1 MCYNRAKKR
10 RETVI
15 VKKLT
20 KDQTIY
26 LLGGVIVV
34 LVIAIIAT
42 VVLLQPQNSFK
53 LKNDSETNQSETN
66 NNKDLPASSGNQ
78 ETIKDDNQSE
88 STPEPNTPGSTPEPS
103 PDSNQEAVDT
113 PSSPQT
119 PTPTPSAP
127 STNNQTPTTPA
138 YSEND
143 VINYFQTASN
153 NLDQQND
160 QNNSSFVD
168 KAKNAFTTVVDFIF
182 YGKEINGYTFS
193 ELTTSAKMKIIEIA
207 LKIDSKINEY
217 FPDYKESIKAGY
229 ENIKGKLAYAYL
241 EITSSLCE
249 AVGTD
254 TCNQAKEDF
263 NNMKKS
269 FGFTF
274 DLIKELAKSGAS
286 KVKEFYENTFK
297 N

>member
-1 MCYNRAKKR
+1 M
-10 RETVI
+10 VI

-26 LLGGVIVV
+26 LLGGVIAV

-42 VVLLQPQNSFK
+42 VVLLQPQNTFQ
-53 LKNDSETNQSETN
+53 LKNDSKTNQSETN
-66 NNKDLPASSGNQ
+66 NNKDLPTNEASNEEQ
-78 ETIKDDNQSE
+78 TNTANDNNHE
-88 STPEPNTPGSTPEPS
+88 STSTPTPDTPNTTPEPTPPSSNQGTTETPSNPKPETPSTP
-103 PDSNQEAVDT
+103 
-113 PSSPQT
+113 
-119 PTPTPSAP
+119 
-127 STNNQTPTTPA
+127 NQTPTTPT
-138 YSEND
+138 YTEND
-143 VINYFQTASN
+143 VIEYFQTASN

-182 YGKEINGYTFS
+182 YGKEINGYTFN

-217 FPDYKESIKAGY
+217 FPNYKESIKAGY

-254 TCNQAKEDF
+254 TCEQAKEDF

-269 FGFTF
+269 FSFTF

>member
-1 MCYNRAKKR
+1 M
-10 RETVI
+10 VI

-26 LLGGVIVV
+26 LLGGVIAV

-42 VVLLQPQNSFK
+42 VVLLQPQNTFQ
-53 LKNDSETNQSETN
+53 LKNDSKTNQSETN
-66 NNKDLPASSGNQ
+66 NNKDLPTNEASNEGQTN
-78 ETIKDDNQSE
+78 TANDNNHE
-88 STPEPNTPGSTPEPS
+88 STSTPTPDTPNTTPEPTPPSSNQGTTETPSNPKPETPSTP
-103 PDSNQEAVDT
+103 
-113 PSSPQT
+113 
-119 PTPTPSAP
+119 
-127 STNNQTPTTPA
+127 NQTPTTPT
-138 YSEND
+138 YTEND
-143 VINYFQTASN
+143 VIEYFQTASN

-182 YGKEINGYTFS
+182 YGKEINGYTFN

-217 FPDYKESIKAGY
+217 FPNYKESIKAGY

-254 TCNQAKEDF
+254 TCEQAKEDF

-269 FGFTF
+269 FSFTF

>member
-1 MCYNRAKKR
+1 M
-10 RETVI
+10 
-15 VKKLT
+15 KKLT

-26 LLGGVIVV
+26 LLGGVIAV

-42 VVLLQPQNSFK
+42 VVLLQPQNTFQ
-53 LKNDSETNQSETN
+53 LKNDSKTNQSETN
-66 NNKDLPASSGNQ
+66 NNKDLPTNEASNEGQTN
-78 ETIKDDNQSE
+78 TANDNNHE
-88 STPEPNTPGSTPEPS
+88 STSTPTPDTPNTTPEPTPPSSNQGTTETPSNPKPETPSTP
-103 PDSNQEAVDT
+103 
-113 PSSPQT
+113 
-119 PTPTPSAP
+119 
-127 STNNQTPTTPA
+127 NQTPTTPT
-138 YSEND
+138 YTEND
-143 VINYFQTASN
+143 VIDYFETTSN

-182 YGKEINGYTFS
+182 YGKEINGYTFN

-217 FPDYKESIKAGY
+217 FPNYKESIKAGY

-254 TCNQAKEDF
+254 TCEQAKEDF

-269 FGFTF
+269 FSFTF

>member
-1 MCYNRAKKR
+1 M
-10 RETVI
+10 VI

-26 LLGGVIVV
+26 LLGGVIAV

-42 VVLLQPQNSFK
+42 VVLLQPQNTFQ
-53 LKNDSETNQSETN
+53 LKNHSKTNQSETN
-66 NNKDLPASSGNQ
+66 NNKDLPTNEASNEGQTN
-78 ETIKDDNQSE
+78 TANDNNHE
-88 STPEPNTPGSTPEPS
+88 STSTPTPDTPNTTPEPTPPSSNQGTTETPSKPKPETPSTP
-103 PDSNQEAVDT
+103 
-113 PSSPQT
+113 
-119 PTPTPSAP
+119 
-127 STNNQTPTTPA
+127 NQTPTTPT
-138 YSEND
+138 YTEND
-143 VINYFQTASN
+143 VIEYFQTASN

-182 YGKEINGYTFS
+182 YGKEINGYTFN

-217 FPDYKESIKAGY
+217 FPNYKESIKAGY

-254 TCNQAKEDF
+254 TCEQAKEDF

-269 FGFTF
+269 FSFTF

>member
-1 MCYNRAKKR
+1 M
-10 RETVI
+10 
-15 VKKLT
+15 KKLT

-26 LLGGVIVV
+26 LLSGVIIV
-34 LVIAIIAT
+34 LIIAIIAT
-42 VVLLQPQNSFK
+42 VILLQPQNSFK
-53 LKNDSETNQSETN
+53 LKNDSETNQSESN
-66 NNKDLPASSGNQ
+66 NNKDLPASSGKQ
-78 ETIKDDNQSE
+78 ENTSNDNHNE
-88 STPEPNTPGSTPEPS
+88 ATPTPTP
-103 PDSNQEAVDT
+103 DT
-113 PSSPQT
+113 PSATTEPTPDSSQGTTETPTNPQT
-119 PTPTPSAP
+119 PTPIP
-127 STNNQTPTTPA
+127 STPNQTPTTPT
-138 YSEND
+138 YTEND
-143 VINYFQTASN
+143 VIEYFQTASN

-182 YGKEINGYTFS
+182 YGKEINGYTFN

-217 FPDYKESIKAGY
+217 FPNYKESIKAGY

-254 TCNQAKEDF
+254 TCEQAKEDF

-269 FGFTF
+269 FSFTF

>member
-1 MCYNRAKKR
+1 M
-10 RETVI
+10 VI

-26 LLGGVIVV
+26 LLGGVIAV

-42 VVLLQPQNSFK
+42 VVLLQPQNTFQ
-53 LKNDSETNQSETN
+53 LKNDSKTNQSETN
-66 NNKDLPASSGNQ
+66 NNKDLPTNEASNEGQTN
-78 ETIKDDNQSE
+78 TANDNNHE
-88 STPEPNTPGSTPEPS
+88 STS
-103 PDSNQEAVDT
+103 
-113 PSSPQT
+113 T
-119 PTPTPSAP
+119 PTPDTPNTTPEQTPPSSNQGTTETPSNPKPETP
-127 STNNQTPTTPA
+127 STPNQTPTTPT
-138 YSEND
+138 YTEND
-143 VINYFQTASN
+143 VIEYFQTASN

-182 YGKEINGYTFS
+182 YGKEINGYTFN

-217 FPDYKESIKAGY
+217 FPNYKESIKAGY

-254 TCNQAKEDF
+254 TCEQAKEDF

-269 FGFTF
+269 FSFTF

>member
-1 MCYNRAKKR
+1 M
-10 RETVI
+10 
-15 VKKLT
+15 KKLT

-42 VVLLQPQNSFK
+42 VILLQPQNSFK

-66 NNKDLPASSGNQ
+66 NNKDLPASSEGQESASNGNHN
-78 ETIKDDNQSE
+78 ETVP
-88 STPEPNTPGSTPEPS
+88 TPTP
-103 PDSNQEAVDT
+103 DT
-113 PSSPQT
+113 PSATTEPTPDSSQGTTETPTSPQP
-119 PTPTPSAP
+119 PTPTPSTP
-127 STNNQTPTTPA
+127 STPSQPPTTN
-138 YSEND
+138 YTEND
-143 VINYFQTASN
+143 VIEYFQSASN
-153 NLDQQND
+153 TLDQQND

-193 ELTTSAKMKIIEIA
+193 ELTTSAKMKVIEIA
-207 LKIDSKINEY
+207 LKIDAKINQY
-217 FPDYKESIKAGY
+217 FPNYKDSIKAGY

-254 TCNQAKEDF
+254 TCEQAKEDF

-269 FGFTF
+269 FSFTF

>member
-1 MCYNRAKKR
+1 M
-10 RETVI
+10 VI

-42 VVLLQPQNSFK
+42 VVLLQPQNTFQ
-53 LKNDSETNQSETN
+53 LKNDSKTNQSETN
-66 NNKDLPASSGNQ
+66 NNKDLPTNEASNEGQTN
-78 ETIKDDNQSE
+78 TANDNNHE
-88 STPEPNTPGSTPEPS
+88 STSTLTPDTPNTTPEPTPPSSNQGTTETPSNPKPETPSTP
-103 PDSNQEAVDT
+103 
-113 PSSPQT
+113 
-119 PTPTPSAP
+119 
-127 STNNQTPTTPA
+127 NQTPTTPT
-138 YSEND
+138 YTEND
-143 VINYFQTASN
+143 VIEYFQTASN

-182 YGKEINGYTFS
+182 YGKEINGYTFN

-217 FPDYKESIKAGY
+217 FPNYKESIKAGY

-254 TCNQAKEDF
+254 TCEQAKEDF
-263 NNMKKS
+263 NNMKRS
-269 FGFTF
+269 FSFTF

>member
-1 MCYNRAKKR
+1 
-10 RETVI
+10 
-15 VKKLT
+15 
-20 KDQTIY
+20 
-26 LLGGVIVV
+26 
-34 LVIAIIAT
+34 
-42 VVLLQPQNSFK
+42 
-53 LKNDSETNQSETN
+53 
-66 NNKDLPASSGNQ
+66 
-78 ETIKDDNQSE
+78 
-88 STPEPNTPGSTPEPS
+88 
-103 PDSNQEAVDT
+103 
-113 PSSPQT
+113 
-119 PTPTPSAP
+119 
-127 STNNQTPTTPA
+127 

-269 FGFTF
+269 FGF
-274 DLIKELAKSGAS
+274 
-286 KVKEFYENTFK
+286 
-297 N
+297 

>member
-1 MCYNRAKKR
+1 M
-10 RETVI
+10 VI

-42 VVLLQPQNSFK
+42 VVLFQPQNTFQ
-53 LKNDSETNQSETN
+53 LKNDSKTNQSETN
-66 NNKDLPASSGNQ
+66 NNKDLPTNEASNEGQTN
-78 ETIKDDNQSE
+78 TANDNNHE
-88 STPEPNTPGSTPEPS
+88 STSTPTPDTPNTTPEPTPPSSNQGTTETPSNPKPETPSTP
-103 PDSNQEAVDT
+103 
-113 PSSPQT
+113 
-119 PTPTPSAP
+119 
-127 STNNQTPTTPA
+127 NQTPTTPT
-138 YSEND
+138 YTEND
-143 VINYFQTASN
+143 VIEYFQTASN

-182 YGKEINGYTFS
+182 YGKEINGYTFN

-217 FPDYKESIKAGY
+217 FPNYKESIKAGY

-254 TCNQAKEDF
+254 TCEQAKEDF

-269 FGFTF
+269 FSFTF

>member
-53 LKNDSETNQSETN
+53 LKNDSETNQSEAN

-78 ETIKDDNQSE
+78 ETIKGDNQSE
-88 STPEPNTPGSTPEPS
+88 STPEPSS
-103 PDSNQEAVDT
+103 DLNQGAEDT

-127 STNNQTPTTPA
+127 STNNQTPTTPT

>member
-1 MCYNRAKKR
+1 M
-10 RETVI
+10 VI

-42 VVLLQPQNSFK
+42 VVLLQPQNTFQ
-53 LKNDSETNQSETN
+53 LKNDSKTNQSETN
-66 NNKDLPASSGNQ
+66 NNKDLPTNEASNEGQTN
-78 ETIKDDNQSE
+78 TANDNNHE
-88 STPEPNTPGSTPEPS
+88 STSTLTPDTPNTTPEPTPPSSNQGTTETPSNPKPETPSTP
-103 PDSNQEAVDT
+103 
-113 PSSPQT
+113 
-119 PTPTPSAP
+119 
-127 STNNQTPTTPA
+127 NQTPTTPT
-138 YSEND
+138 YTEND
-143 VINYFQTASN
+143 VIEYFQTASN

-182 YGKEINGYTFS
+182 YGKEINGYTFN

-217 FPDYKESIKAGY
+217 FPNYKESIKAGY

-254 TCNQAKEDF
+254 TCEQAKEDF

-269 FGFTF
+269 FSFTF

>member
-1 MCYNRAKKR
+1 M
-10 RETVI
+10 VI

-42 VVLLQPQNSFK
+42 VVLLQPQNTFQ
-53 LKNDSETNQSETN
+53 LKNDSKTNQSETN
-66 NNKDLPASSGNQ
+66 NNKDLPTNEASNEGQTN
-78 ETIKDDNQSE
+78 TANDNNHE
-88 STPEPNTPGSTPEPS
+88 STSTPTPDTPNTTPEPTPPSSNQGTTETPSNPKPETPSTP
-103 PDSNQEAVDT
+103 
-113 PSSPQT
+113 
-119 PTPTPSAP
+119 
-127 STNNQTPTTPA
+127 NQTPTTPT
-138 YSEND
+138 YTEND
-143 VINYFQTASN
+143 VIEYFQTASN

-182 YGKEINGYTFS
+182 YGKEINGYTFN

-217 FPDYKESIKAGY
+217 FPNYKESIKAGY

-241 EITSSLCE
+241 EITSSLCG

-254 TCNQAKEDF
+254 TCEQAKEDF

-269 FGFTF
+269 FSFTF

>member
-1 MCYNRAKKR
+1 M
-10 RETVI
+10 
-15 VKKLT
+15 KKLT

-26 LLGGVIVV
+26 LLGGVIAV

-42 VVLLQPQNSFK
+42 VVLLQPQNTFQ
-53 LKNDSETNQSETN
+53 LKNDSKTNQSETN
-66 NNKDLPASSGNQ
+66 NNKDLPTNEASNEGQTN
-78 ETIKDDNQSE
+78 TANDNNHE
-88 STPEPNTPGSTPEPS
+88 STSTPTPDTPNTTPEPTPPSSNQGTTETPSNPKPETPSTP
-103 PDSNQEAVDT
+103 
-113 PSSPQT
+113 
-119 PTPTPSAP
+119 
-127 STNNQTPTTPA
+127 NQTPTTPT
-138 YSEND
+138 YTEND
-143 VINYFQTASN
+143 VIEYFQTASN

-182 YGKEINGYTFS
+182 YGKEINGYTFN

-217 FPDYKESIKAGY
+217 FPNYKESIKAGY

-254 TCNQAKEDF
+254 TCEQAKEDF

-269 FGFTF
+269 FSFTF

>member
-1 MCYNRAKKR
+1 M
-10 RETVI
+10 VI

-42 VVLLQPQNSFK
+42 VVLLQPQNTFQ
-53 LKNDSETNQSETN
+53 LKNDSKTNQSETN
-66 NNKDLPASSGNQ
+66 NNKDLPTNEASNEGQTN
-78 ETIKDDNQSE
+78 TANDNNHE
-88 STPEPNTPGSTPEPS
+88 STSTPTPDTPNTTPEPTPPSSNQGTTETPSNPKPETPSTP
-103 PDSNQEAVDT
+103 
-113 PSSPQT
+113 
-119 PTPTPSAP
+119 
-127 STNNQTPTTPA
+127 NQTPTTPT
-138 YSEND
+138 YTEND
-143 VINYFQTASN
+143 VIEYFQTTSN

-182 YGKEINGYTFS
+182 YGKEINGYTFN

-217 FPDYKESIKAGY
+217 FPNYKESIKAGY

-254 TCNQAKEDF
+254 TCEQAKEDF

-269 FGFTF
+269 FSFTF

>member
-1 MCYNRAKKR
+1 M
-10 RETVI
+10 VI

-26 LLGGVIVV
+26 LLGGVIAV

-42 VVLLQPQNSFK
+42 VVLLQPQNTFQ
-53 LKNDSETNQSETN
+53 LKNDSKTNQSETN
-66 NNKDLPASSGNQ
+66 NNKDLPTNEASNEGQTN
-78 ETIKDDNQSE
+78 TANDNNHE
-88 STPEPNTPGSTPEPS
+88 STSTPTPDTPNTTPEPTPPS
-103 PDSNQEAVDT
+103 SNQGTTET
-113 PSSPQT
+113 PSNSQT
-119 PTPTPSAP
+119 PIPNPSAP
-127 STNNQTPTTPA
+127 STPNQTPTTPT
-138 YSEND
+138 YTEND
-143 VINYFQTASN
+143 VIDYFQTTSN

-182 YGKEINGYTFS
+182 YGKEINGYTFN

-217 FPDYKESIKAGY
+217 FPNYKESIKAGY

-254 TCNQAKEDF
+254 TCEQAKEDF

-269 FGFTF
+269 FSFTF

>member
-1 MCYNRAKKR
+1 M
-10 RETVI
+10 
-15 VKKLT
+15 KKLT

-26 LLGGVIVV
+26 LLSGVIIV
-34 LVIAIIAT
+34 LIIAIIAT
-42 VVLLQPQNSFK
+42 VILLQPQNSFK
-53 LKNDSETNQSETN
+53 LKNDSETNQSESN
-66 NNKDLPASSGNQ
+66 NNKDLPASSGKQ
-78 ETIKDDNQSE
+78 ENTSNDNHNE
-88 STPEPNTPGSTPEPS
+88 ATPTPTP
-103 PDSNQEAVDT
+103 DT
-113 PSSPQT
+113 PSATTEPTPDSSQGTTETPTNPQT
-119 PTPTPSAP
+119 PTPIP
-127 STNNQTPTTPA
+127 STPTTPNQTPTTPT
-138 YSEND
+138 YTEND
-143 VINYFQTASN
+143 VIEYFQTASN

-182 YGKEINGYTFS
+182 YGKEINGYTFN

-217 FPDYKESIKAGY
+217 FPNYKESIKAGY

-254 TCNQAKEDF
+254 TCEQAKEDF

-269 FGFTF
+269 FSFTF

>member
-1 MCYNRAKKR
+1 MKKW
-10 RETVI
+10 
-15 VKKLT
+15 T

-26 LLGGVIVV
+26 LLGGIIIV

-42 VVLLQPQNSFK
+42 VLLLQPQNYFN
-53 LKNDSETNQSETN
+53 LKNDSNKIQEELEYNHKDKEDNNQ
-66 NNKDLPASSGNQ
+66 Q
-78 ETIKDDNQSE
+78 EEMENPQEDNQSE
-88 STPEPNTPGSTPEPS
+88 DNQSAGETEEEQIT
-103 PDSNQEAVDT
+103 NQEPPVA
-113 PSSPQT
+113 T
-119 PTPTPSAP
+119 PTPPIE
-127 STNNQTPTTPA
+127 NQNPVTPTYT
-138 YSEND
+138 END
-143 VINYFQTASN
+143 VIEYFETASN

-182 YGKEINGYTFS
+182 YDKEINGYTFS
-193 ELTTSAKMKIIEIA
+193 ELTTSAKMKVIEIA

-217 FPDYKESIKAGY
+217 FPNYKDSIKAGY

-254 TCNQAKEDF
+254 TCEQAKEDF

-269 FGFTF
+269 FSFTF

-297 N
+297 D

>member
-1 MCYNRAKKR
+1 M
-10 RETVI
+10 
-15 VKKLT
+15 KKLT

-42 VVLLQPQNSFK
+42 VILLQPQNSFK

-66 NNKDLPASSGNQ
+66 NNKDLPASSEGQESASNGNHN
-78 ETIKDDNQSE
+78 ETVP
-88 STPEPNTPGSTPEPS
+88 TPTP
-103 PDSNQEAVDT
+103 DT
-113 PSSPQT
+113 PSATTEPTPDSSQETTETPTNPQT
-119 PTPTPSAP
+119 PTPTPSTP
-127 STNNQTPTTPA
+127 STPSQPPTTN
-138 YSEND
+138 YTEND
-143 VINYFQTASN
+143 VIEYFQSASN
-153 NLDQQND
+153 TLDQQND

-193 ELTTSAKMKIIEIA
+193 ELTTSAKMKVIEIA
-207 LKIDSKINEY
+207 LKIDAKINQY
-217 FPDYKESIKAGY
+217 FPNYKESIKAGY

-254 TCNQAKEDF
+254 TCEQAKEDF

-269 FGFTF
+269 FSFTF

>member
-1 MCYNRAKKR
+1 M
-10 RETVI
+10 
-15 VKKLT
+15 KKLT

-26 LLGGVIVV
+26 LLSGVIIV
-34 LVIAIIAT
+34 LIIAIIAT
-42 VVLLQPQNSFK
+42 VILLQPQNSFK
-53 LKNDSETNQSETN
+53 LKNDSETNQSESN
-66 NNKDLPASSGNQ
+66 NNKDLPASSGKQ
-78 ETIKDDNQSE
+78 ENTSNDNHNE
-88 STPEPNTPGSTPEPS
+88 ATPTPTP
-103 PDSNQEAVDT
+103 DT
-113 PSSPQT
+113 PSATTEPTPDSSQGTTETPTNPQT
-119 PTPTPSAP
+119 PTPIP
-127 STNNQTPTTPA
+127 STPTTPNQTPTTPT
-138 YSEND
+138 YTEND
-143 VINYFQTASN
+143 VIEYFQTASD

-182 YGKEINGYTFS
+182 YGKEINGYTFN

-217 FPDYKESIKAGY
+217 FPNYKESIKAGY

-254 TCNQAKEDF
+254 TCEQAKEDF

-269 FGFTF
+269 FSFTF

>member
-1 MCYNRAKKR
+1 M
-10 RETVI
+10 VI

-42 VVLLQPQNSFK
+42 VVLLQPQNTFQ
-53 LKNDSETNQSETN
+53 LKNDSKTNQSETN
-66 NNKDLPASSGNQ
+66 NNKDLPTNEASNEGQTN
-78 ETIKDDNQSE
+78 TANDNNHE
-88 STPEPNTPGSTPEPS
+88 STSTPTPDTPNTTPEPTPPSSNQGTTETPSNPKPETPSTP
-103 PDSNQEAVDT
+103 
-113 PSSPQT
+113 
-119 PTPTPSAP
+119 
-127 STNNQTPTTPA
+127 NQTPTTPT
-138 YSEND
+138 YTEND
-143 VINYFQTASN
+143 VIEYFQTASN

-182 YGKEINGYTFS
+182 YGKEINGYTFN

-217 FPDYKESIKAGY
+217 FPNYKESIKAGY

-254 TCNQAKEDF
+254 TCEQAKEDF

-269 FGFTF
+269 FSFTF

>member
-1 MCYNRAKKR
+1 M
-10 RETVI
+10 
-15 VKKLT
+15 KKLT

-42 VVLLQPQNSFK
+42 VILLQPQNSFK

-66 NNKDLPASSGNQ
+66 NNKDLPASSEGQESASNGNHN
-78 ETIKDDNQSE
+78 ETVP
-88 STPEPNTPGSTPEPS
+88 TPTP
-103 PDSNQEAVDT
+103 DT
-113 PSSPQT
+113 PSATTEPTPDSSQGTTETPTSPQT
-119 PTPTPSAP
+119 PTPTPSTP
-127 STNNQTPTTPA
+127 STPSQPPTTN
-138 YSEND
+138 YTEND
-143 VINYFQTASN
+143 VIEYFQSASN
-153 NLDQQND
+153 TLDQQND

-193 ELTTSAKMKIIEIA
+193 ELTTSAKMKVIEIA
-207 LKIDSKINEY
+207 LKIDAKINQY
-217 FPDYKESIKAGY
+217 FPNYKDSIKAGY

-254 TCNQAKEDF
+254 TCEQAKEDF

-269 FGFTF
+269 FSFTF

>member
-1 MCYNRAKKR
+1 M
-10 RETVI
+10 
-15 VKKLT
+15 KKLT

-42 VVLLQPQNSFK
+42 VVLLQPQNTFQ
-53 LKNDSETNQSETN
+53 LKNDSKTNQSETN
-66 NNKDLPASSGNQ
+66 NNKDLPTNEASNEGQTN
-78 ETIKDDNQSE
+78 TANDNNHE
-88 STPEPNTPGSTPEPS
+88 STSTLTPDTPNTTPEPTPPSSNQGTTETPSNPKPETPSTP
-103 PDSNQEAVDT
+103 
-113 PSSPQT
+113 
-119 PTPTPSAP
+119 
-127 STNNQTPTTPA
+127 NQTPTTPT
-138 YSEND
+138 YTEND
-143 VINYFQTASN
+143 VIEYFQTASN

-182 YGKEINGYTFS
+182 YGKEINGYTFN

-217 FPDYKESIKAGY
+217 FPNYKESIKAGY

-254 TCNQAKEDF
+254 TCEQAKEDF

-269 FGFTF
+269 FSFTF

>member
-1 MCYNRAKKR
+1 MI
-10 RETVI
+10 E
-15 VKKLT
+15 
-20 KDQTIY
+20 
-26 LLGGVIVV
+26 
-34 LVIAIIAT
+34 
-42 VVLLQPQNSFK
+42 
-53 LKNDSETNQSETN
+53 
-66 NNKDLPASSGNQ
+66 
-78 ETIKDDNQSE
+78 
-88 STPEPNTPGSTPEPS
+88 
-103 PDSNQEAVDT
+103 
-113 PSSPQT
+113 
-119 PTPTPSAP
+119 
-127 STNNQTPTTPA
+127 
-138 YSEND
+138 
-143 VINYFQTASN
+143 YFQTASN

-182 YGKEINGYTFS
+182 YGKEINGYTFN

-217 FPDYKESIKAGY
+217 FPNYKESIKAGY

-254 TCNQAKEDF
+254 TCEQAKEDF

-269 FGFTF
+269 FSFTF